1 MKFTHLKK
9 NKEIKMVDISKKKN
23 TRREARARA
32 IVKFSIQT
40 FKKVVLD
47 DSPKGTIFN
56 TAALAATMA
65 AKKTHELIPLCH
77 NINLSSVDIDF
88 KIIKKNSEVEV
99 ISIVK
104 SNSKTGVEME
114 ALTACSLAALTI
126 YDMCKSFDKKIIIN
140 DIKLLFKSGG
150 KSGNFE
156 DDNIYP
162 SS

>member
-23 TRREARARA
+23 TQREARAGAR
-32 IVKFSIQT
+32 VKFSTQT

-65 AKKTHELIPLCH
+65 AKKTQELIPLCH

-88 KIIKKNSEVEV
+88 KIIKKNCEVEV

-104 SNSKTGVEME
+104 SNTKTGVEME
-114 ALTACSLAALTI
+114 ALTACTIAALTI

-150 KSGNFE
+150 KSGNYE